1 MPPPATP
8 AAPARPLGRAVVGL
22 ALLAALATGCGDSSP
37 AQIPPGQSSGPGA
50 VQGPAVEARSPDA
63 ARSKLRLA
71 LADPCYT
78 SPDPRA
84 VWPRC
89 GRWVE
94 ESASVARTA
103 GNALPDDPA
112 VTTAVAAITSAR
124 DTYVGRG
131 CPATAPGGTVDV
143 GACIGSLVTVRTAV
157 EGLRAAL
164 A

>member
-1 MPPPATP
+1 M
-8 AAPARPLGRAVVGL
+8 RRAVVGL
-22 ALLAALATGCGDSSP
+22 VLLLGLAGCADSSP
-37 AQIPPGQSSGPGA
+37 AHIPPGQSSGTGA
-50 VQGPAVEARSPDA
+50 TRGPAVEARGPDA

-103 GNALPDDPA
+103 GQALPGDPA
-112 VTTAVAAITSAR
+112 VTTSVAAISTAR
-124 DTYVGRG
+124 DAYVARG

-143 GACIGSLVTVRTAV
+143 SACIGSLVTVRTAV
-157 EGLRAAL
+157 QGLTAAL
-164 A
+164 AR

>member
-1 MPPPATP
+1 M
-8 AAPARPLGRAVVGL
+8 RRAVVGL
-22 ALLAALATGCGDSSP
+22 VLLLGLAAGCADSSP
-37 AQIPPGQSSGPGA
+37 AQIPPGQSSGSGA
-50 VQGPAVEARSPDA
+50 RQGPAVEARGPDA

-94 ESASVARTA
+94 ESNSVARIA
-103 GNALPDDPA
+103 GEGLPNDQA
-112 VTTAVAAITSAR
+112 VTTSVAAISSAH
-124 DTYVGRG
+124 DTYVARG
-131 CPATAPGGTVDV
+131 CPATGPGGTVDV
-143 GACIGSLVTVRTAV
+143 SACIGSLVTVRTAV
-157 EGLRAAL
+157 QGLSAAL